1 MDNCFAFA
9 GTLKIYSHTPC
20 GDEKLY
26 RASLYLTR
34 NFPKRDF
41 DFVDLIQVSDL
52 VFYLCSIHKGLTS
65 FQVKAFTRQRRSV
78 RLLAPIPL

>member
-34 NFPKRDF
+34 NFPKRDRRAIY
-41 DFVDLIQVSDL
+41 VGNLTA
-52 VFYLCSIHKGLTS
+52 IHNPPLSLSANSSLLDVG
-65 FQVKAFTRQRRSV
+65 AFLHKKV
-78 RLLAPIPL
+78 IV